1 MAYRAICA
9 ASAAST
15 ARRTFEPPFGATV
28 SGFPP
33 SDCSST
39 TFLGDGEAK
48 HFYKRLGF
56 RGFTDVMAMFEPTKL
71 YDQA

>member
-1 MAYRAICA
+1 V
-9 ASAAST
+9 ST
-15 ARRTFEPPFGATV
+15 ARRTFEPPLGATV

-56 RGFTDVMAMFEPTKL
+56 RGFTDVMAINSVFCDSPDAIGNEKMIT
-71 YDQA
+71 